1 MALLSWSEDLNVG
14 VDFMDSDHQVFI
26 DMVNAFAQAD
36 EADLP
41 ALFDALY
48 AHTEEHFARE
58 EALMDKIKFFATDCH
73 KGEHGRVLNEMR
85 RFREHLSK
93 GNIAFARAY
102 VTDQIPQWFIL
113 HRNTMDSATAAYANQ
128 HAAAEA

>member
-1 MALLSWSEDLNVG
+1 MAPLSWSEDLNVG
-14 VDFMDSDHQVFI
+14 VEFMDKDHQAFI
-26 DMVNAFAQAD
+26 AMVNAFDSAAD
-36 EADLP
+36 SELP

-48 AHTEEHFARE
+48 AHTQQHFARE
-58 EALMDKIKFFATDCH
+58 DSLMDDIKFFASDCH

-85 RFREHLSK
+85 RFRGHLDK
-93 GNIAFARAY
+93 GNIAFVRAY

-113 HRNTMDSATAAYANQ
+113 HRNTMDSATAAYAAH